1 MRKHRRQDR
10 LPQTETQ
17 RSDMPLKWKQDLL
30 RGTTLSVSNRLP
42 LLSNGPLNASCLKT
56 KGIQVKADA
65 GGRECSIPHSNSIV
79 RVRRPCSPT
88 TRPPA
93 LLWPPLPAARGK
105 RARGLIFL
113 NGSGMGGASVTY
125 FHLPPFEKN
134 LTT

>member
-30 RGTTLSVSNRLP
+30 HRMLSVLNRLP

-56 KGIQVKADA
+56 KRIQVKADA